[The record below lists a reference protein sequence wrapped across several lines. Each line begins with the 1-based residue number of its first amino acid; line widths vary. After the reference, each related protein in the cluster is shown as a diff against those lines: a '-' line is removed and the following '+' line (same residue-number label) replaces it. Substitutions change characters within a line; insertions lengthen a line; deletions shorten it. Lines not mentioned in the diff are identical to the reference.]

1 MSRKEKSAAER
12 RKEALKW
19 EIAAELGLLDKIR
32 SQGWGALSGVES
44 GRIGGLLARRLRN
57 S

>member
-1 MSRKEKSAAER
+1 MTRKKKSAAEL

-19 EIAAELGLLDKIR
+19 EIAAELGLADKIR
-32 SQGWGALSGVES
+32 SQGWGALNGVES

-57 S
+57 N

>member
-32 SQGWGALSGVES
+32 SQGWGALNGVES
-44 GRIGGLLARRLRN
+44 GRIGGLLARRLRQ